1 MVTLQKAK
9 LSDIEGIASL
19 QKEFVEH
26 HTQFDPALYKPKKS
40 FSKIWKNYA
49 KGCIKNK
56 SKLFIVCKDRDM
68 ICGYMIATIEK
79 RPRIYKI
86 EKIGVL
92 NVITIHKDYRRKGVS
107 QKLMKKFNSWLKE
120 KNVSYSEL
128 YVDLKNKA
136 AVKAWKKAGYTVYQ
150 YRMIKKVR

>member
-1 MVTLQKAK
+1 MVTFQKAK
-9 LSDIEGIASL
+9 LSDIEGIAFL

-26 HTQFDPALYKPKKS
+26 HKRINPILYEPKKK
-40 FSKIWKNYA
+40 FSEAWKEYA

-56 SKLFIVCKDRDM
+56 NKLFIVCKDRGT

-92 NVITIHKDYRRKGVS
+92 NVITVHKNYRRKGIS
-107 QKLMKKFNSWLKE
+107 KKFIKKFNSWLKE
-120 KNVSYSEL
+120 KNVNHSEL
-128 YVDLKNKA
+128 YVDLKNKH
-136 AVKAWKKAGYTVYQ
+136 AVKAWKKAGYTIYQ
-150 YRMIKKVR
+150 YRMIKKMR